1 MRGAHAVPVLAVAV
15 AIAGCGSS
23 GTKLSS
29 PATSTT
35 KTSLPPKLSPA
46 LSKAAANY
54 HPKINP
60 ANFSDHVTN
69 PYMPL
74 TPGTTHVLVGLRD
87 GAATRHQVT
96 VLHQTKTIRGVRCA
110 VIHDLVTQQG
120 IKLEDTIDWYAQDRA
135 GNVWYFGEATKEY
148 SRGGTVVSTEGSW
161 EAGVDGA
168 QPGIAMKANPKPGP
182 TYRQEYRPGVALDL
196 ARVLKVERTAQ
207 ISGRTF
213 HRVLVVHDINPLDP
227 SFHERKWYAPGIGVV
242 RTIKVGGG
250 HTETSHIVK

>member
-54 HPKINP
+54 HPKIVP
-60 ANFSDHVTN
+60 TNFSDHVTN

-74 TPGTTHVLVGLRD
+74 VPGTMHVLVGLRD
-87 GAATRHQVT
+87 GAATRHEVT
-96 VLHQTKTIRGVRCA
+96 VLHQTKVIRGVRCA